1 MTLKTRIKEL
11 ANKKGL
17 SLPNLEAELGFG
29 SGTIV
34 KWDKSAPNVMNLLK
48 VADYLD
54 VTIDYLVK
62 GNEDN
67 QISGNEQ
74 EIKINECSKRLLD
87 LGVDPDAL
95 ESLIDTIEK
104 MQKKD

>member
-48 VADYLD
+48 VADYLG

-62 GNEDN
+62 GNDDN

-74 EIKINECSKRLLD
+74 EIKITECSKRLLD
-87 LGVDPDAL
+87 LGVDPEAL